1 MLMARQPYKKPTI
14 PENTCPYIDM
24 TQELIDNMSTQED
37 AVFRNEQAILAKALL
52 EYIRESNT
60 MLRESSHYWYTRS
73 KKSDPNP
80 AR

>member
-1 MLMARQPYKKPTI
+1 MAQEVI
-14 PENTCPYIDM
+14 ENM
-24 TQELIDNMSTQED
+24 ATQED
-37 AVFRNEQAILAKALL
+37 VRFREAQAELAKALL

>member
-1 MLMARQPYKKPTI
+1 MTRQPYKKPTI

-24 TQELIDNMSTQED
+24 AQEVIENMATQED
-37 AVFRNEQAILAKALL
+37 VRFREAQAELAKALL